1 MSTLTDGS
9 LPRTPPRFPLAQ
21 LAPPLRLDPVA
32 FASLSS
38 ATRQK
43 RSEPPVHRGWGTSA
57 AGSAHQKKSRSP
69 LLTFVLIGDRS
80 PSILVESSCQVP
92 SSPSYPVCG
101 LSLSIPQ
108 EESRAGSLRVSP
120 RPRPRPG
127 GAASVPRSNLNL
139 QCLESAVPG
148 EARSR
153 PRPLPSPASLSPELS
168 PPSFSSLSFHHLP
181 RAPRVRC
188 SLDK

>member
-1 MSTLTDGS
+1 MPPPALVLEQDKSSAS
-9 LPRTPPRFPLAQ
+9 LP
-21 LAPPLRLDPVA
+21 
-32 FASLSS
+32 
-38 ATRQK
+38 
-43 RSEPPVHRGWGTSA
+43 PPVHRGSGHLRCGLCASK
-57 AGSAHQKKSRSP
+57 QNPKEPRSP

-101 LSLSIPQ
+101 LPLSIPQ

-120 RPRPRPG
+120 RPG

-139 QCLESAVPG
+139 QRLESAVPG
-148 EARSR
+148 EARSL

-181 RAPRVRC
+181 RAPRVPC